1 VGITLAAFRGICAA
15 LLFAFSGGC
24 AVIPD
29 VPPDFALPVRAIVAQ
44 ASCELRDAFIVLDQT
59 PQFKRFKAKQWLV
72 TITLLPRTEVGL
84 TASGGLTRR
93 TLNNPVRFTTWAL
106 SGPGV
111 QLDDKGIRS
120 SGISYNFVSGAL
132 MADRTLM
139 CPPDYPSIHV
149 LAQHLNVGRWLFR
162 SADTL
167 SVAASLSADKP
178 VYNSQITIRL
188 AANGSYTFT
197 FPAGTDLA
205 SLSGSYSLDE
215 QLNISMAPIADK
227 ETLSV
232 TSLPTGKQYRSPVTS
247 TVQVQAAQTRLD
259 IQGLETAIRQLQTR

>member
-1 VGITLAAFRGICAA
+1 MTAFRGICVAVLVA
-15 LLFAFSGGC
+15 SSGAC
-24 AVIPD
+24 AVIPE

-44 ASCELRDAFIVLDQT
+44 TACELRDAFIALDT
-59 PQFKRFKAKQWLV
+59 TAEFKRFKAKQWLV
-72 TITLLPRTEVGL
+72 TITLLPRTEVDL
-84 TASGGLTRR
+84 TASGGFTRR
-93 TLNNPVRFTTWAL
+93 SLNNPVRFATWTL

-120 SGISYNFVSGAL
+120 SGISYNFISGTL
-132 MADRTLM
+132 MADRTLV
-139 CPPDYPSIHV
+139 CPPDYPSIHM

-162 SADTL
+162 SADAL

-178 VYNSQITIRL
+178 VYNSQITIKL
-188 AANGSYTFT
+188 AANGAYTFT

-205 SLSGSYSLDE
+205 SFSGNYSLDE

-227 ETLSV
+227 ETIRV
-232 TSLPTGKQYRSPVTS
+232 TSLPLGKQYRSPVTS
-247 TVQVQAAQTRLD
+247 TVQVDAAQNRLD